1 MSPDSLPES
10 LIGFAL
16 VFLLA
21 CGVLSSAL
29 TCGLALARP
38 WLARLGP
45 AAERRAA
52 EIAAS
57 LPILLALVLVAVL
70 VARAGLMPD
79 HCTAHDHHAHLCL
92 EHGSGWAELPWV
104 VAFVALGTTMIV
116 ARLAMLGGVLLRG
129 HVAVARLR
137 RVSRP
142 VSQPVSQPVGQIDED
157 VHMVESSRAFCF
169 VAGLYR
175 PAIYTSTAA
184 WQGLAHDEREA
195 MLAHERAHVRGRDL
209 ARRAALELLAC
220 FAAPFAPR
228 FLRRSWER
236 ATERLRDTQAATA
249 VGAPDAVARAIVR
262 LSRLGAGRPVPG
274 VAAFPA
280 DDGRALAERVQSLL
294 AEQPAGEQ
302 AARTLGRAMTG
313 TAVAIGLAAVAL
325 AEPLHHALETLL
337 G

>member
-1 MSPDSLPES
+1 MLPGS

-21 CGVLSSAL
+21 CGVLSAVLSAS
-29 TCGLALARP
+29 LALARP

-57 LPILLALVLVAVL
+57 VPIVLALVVVAVL
-70 VARAGLMPD
+70 VARARFMPD

-92 EHGSGWAELPWV
+92 EHGSGWAQLPWV
-104 VAFVALGTTMIV
+104 VAFVAAGTTLIA
-116 ARLAMLGGVLLRG
+116 ARLAVLGGVLLHG

-137 RVSRP
+137 RLSR
-142 VSQPVSQPVGQIDED
+142 SAGD
-157 VHMVESSRAFCF
+157 VRMVESPRAFCF
-169 VAGLYR
+169 VAGLHR
-175 PAIYTSTAA
+175 SEIYVSTAA
-184 WQGLAHDEREA
+184 WNGLGQDERDA

-209 ARRAALELLAC
+209 ARRVALELLTC

-228 FLRRSWER
+228 SLRGSWER
-236 ATERLRDTQAATA
+236 ATERLRDTQAAIA

-262 LSRLGAGRPVPG
+262 LSRLGAGRMVAG

-280 DDGRALAERVQSLL
+280 DGGRALAERVQSLL

-302 AARTLGRAMTG
+302 AAGRLGLAMAG
-313 TAVAIGLAAVAL
+313 ASMALGLAAL
-325 AEPLHHALETLL
+325 THAEPLHHLLETLL